1 MQRYRNP
8 TGTMTAIVRAGFI
21 VAAGIFGAAVI
32 LGLGGCV
39 TTVSP
44 LVIMEQTLSGSL
56 DVTQA
61 VVQLDYDQAA
71 PCRALGVPVAA
82 SCSQLEAAIPG
93 AHKVANDVRT
103 LYPPAV
109 QAGNAMVN
117 VYRQALAVQAA
128 LAASSTATAE
138 QKAAATAA
146 VNAALANANA
156 ALASVAIYVAEAQ
169 TVYTGW
175 KGPGK

>member
-1 MQRYRNP
+1 MQRYKHP

-21 VAAGIFGAAVI
+21 VAAGIFGAALI
-32 LGLGGCV
+32 LGLGGCA

-44 LVIMEQTLSGSL
+44 LVRLEQGLTSSL

-61 VVQLDYDQAA
+61 VVQIDYDQAA

-82 SCSQLEAAIPG
+82 SCSQLEATIPG

-109 QAGNAMVN
+109 QAGNATVD

-146 VNAALANANA
+146 VTAALAKANA
-156 ALASVAIYVAEAQ
+156 ALVTVAIYVAEAQ
-169 TVYTGW
+169 TVYSGW